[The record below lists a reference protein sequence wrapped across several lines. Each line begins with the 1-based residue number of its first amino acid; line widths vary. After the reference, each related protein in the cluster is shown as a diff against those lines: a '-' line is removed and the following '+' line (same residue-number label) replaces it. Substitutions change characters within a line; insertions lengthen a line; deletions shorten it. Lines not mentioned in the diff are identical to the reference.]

1 MSTRTLLLCRPVK
14 PQTRVAACP
23 FRCIVSRAAGACRL
37 QTGMRGAFGKPQGW
51 VARCMINQIIYSVR
65 TKPAF
70 EGAAHEALRRAKF
83 KIPGRQYVVT
93 STKHGFTEIEKSE
106 DTITKNSRY
115 NLSYSQLKEKKLLVK
130 VRRFCGFTIRGA
142 SSLELV
148 FGCLQNGVDV
158 KVLNGHGP
166 LFANIHLGQ
175 TVV

>member
-1 MSTRTLLLCRPVK
+1 MCAQRASLDCGRCFGPACRPMARSGCFMSTRTLLLCRPVK

-130 VRRFCGFTIRGA
+130 VRRFA
-142 SSLELV
+142 VLPSLAPPRLS
-148 FGCLQNGVDV
+148 
-158 KVLNGHGP
+158 
-166 LFANIHLGQ
+166 
-175 TVV
+175 